1 MRKLLLSLAA
11 TVAILSPALAGDDA
25 ALDDVRFGAAIS
37 SVFNYACRPI
47 RRNAL
52 PLIGTV
58 LGGMTDQ
65 DRAQKIERAQTLF
78 ALMGKEAFCSTN
90 EPLVRAI
97 EVEETAT

>member
-1 MRKLLLSLAA
+1 MRKLLLSFAA
-11 TVAILSPALAGDDA
+11 TVALLSPAIASDD
-25 ALDDVRFGAAIS
+25 ALDDMRFGAAIS
-37 SVFNYACRPI
+37 NVFNHACRPI
-47 RRNAL
+47 RSNAL
-52 PLIGTV
+52 SLIGMV

-65 DRAQKIERAQTLF
+65 DRAQKIARAQTLF